1 MFKRPQDLPQEEAQP
16 EFQFDDQER
25 LPGRDYSPQELMPV
39 YAFDEPRKLLR
50 SKAQPADTESKSR
63 VASIVKRIASTS
75 NLGNLRFVNYPLLA
89 DFGRLKSLRQSHPN
103 FSQVIDLVQN
113 QIVVALATETRLSIP
128 PILLW
133 GPPGVGK
140 THFAQELAS
149 VLGTGMHDGVVMTL
163 CEEHRA
169 QRRAGGSDALGDFW
183 VFVHPGSWD
192 VSGAQAPLPDGVKVK
207 GTKHPMPKSAA
218 VRAAEHAA
226 RAYADDLVQRF
237 PYQFCGPSIKI
248 AVGWKGIFAKLCT
261 TVDDVLGQDKHGFHW
276 IYASEDSGVAI
287 LRFELGSHVP
297 ADIASELHRKLRA
310 VIAEVESQT
319 SQMCVVCGK
328 HGELD
333 KSQAWGHV
341 LCKQH
346 AAGVGGRPLLVDIPK
361 GKPCPI

>member
-149 VLGTGMHDGVVMTL
+149 VLGTGM
-163 CEEHRA
+163 
-169 QRRAGGSDALGDFW
+169 RRLAFDSDLTGACSDLTRSGQTRLVAL
-183 VFVHPGSWD
+183 S
-192 VSGAQAPLPDGVKVK
+192 L
-207 GTKHPMPKSAA
+207 MPWC
-218 VRAAEHAA
+218 
-226 RAYADDLVQRF
+226 LVNTPTQ
-237 PYQFCGPSIKI
+237 
-248 AVGWKGIFAKLCT
+248 
-261 TVDDVLGQDKHGFHW
+261 
-276 IYASEDSGVAI
+276 
-287 LRFELGSHVP
+287 
-297 ADIASELHRKLRA
+297 
-310 VIAEVESQT
+310 
-319 SQMCVVCGK
+319 
-328 HGELD
+328 
-333 KSQAWGHV
+333 
-341 LCKQH
+341 
-346 AAGVGGRPLLVDIPK
+346 
-361 GKPCPI
+361 

>member
-1 MFKRPQDLPQEEAQP
+1 MSQNTEQIAANLEERFP
-16 EFQFDDQER
+16 YQFDGCRQGVSMAAGWTGVFTKLCEDVDALLGENKRGFHWDEVKGKWGSMRAYFVLGKHEPDMR
-25 LPGRDYSPQELMPV
+25 LDVTSGDSGGGAASLIVTPKSQVDLSKDVQELMH
-39 YAFDEPRKLLR
+39 KLR
-50 SKAQPADTESKSR
+50 SVILEAEQQTQ
-63 VASIVKRIASTS
+63 KRCAVC
-75 NLGNLRFVNYPLLA
+75 G
-89 DFGRLKSLRQSHPN
+89 Q
-103 FSQVIDLVQN
+103 
-113 QIVVALATETRLSIP
+113 LS
-128 PILLW
+128 
-133 GPPGVGK
+133 
-140 THFAQELAS
+140 EMD
-149 VLGTGMHDGVVMTL
+149 MHDGVVMTL

-297 ADIASELHRKLRA
+297 TDIASELHRKLWA